1 MTYSLNNMNIDI
13 TKISVCFSYA
23 VMFMLLCRYYVGI
36 FTLKKTAK
44 RPPYI
49 VTSLVWTS
57 LYQRWTCSRI
67 LTGWGWF
74 STLSGSKHL
83 NNTTKI
89 RKWNWRLAFI
99 SGAGWKGKKKQTIK
113 KEELLQTLSSVQK
126 EIQSKHMGGRMPCLL
141 KHNAIS
147 LSGIVSSSI
156 WICH

>member
-1 MTYSLNNMNIDI
+1 MAYSLNNVNIDI

-99 SGAGWKGKKKQTIK
+99 SGAGWKGKKNKLSK
-113 KEELLQTLSSVQK
+113 KKNYYKRLV
-126 EIQSKHMGGRMPCLL
+126 QSKKKSSRNIWAEGCHVCWSIMLL
-141 KHNAIS
+141 
-147 LSGIVSSSI
+147 V
-156 WICH
+156 CQV